1 MLLSIARRR
10 CKCFYSCLRHIDYN
24 AKTKRLEVI
33 KRHDVEQWLELLPC
47 AEGDGYA
54 VDSPN
59 LFDERIYPH
68 AGIGTEKKEEAA

>member
-1 MLLSIARRR
+1 MTCREWYAIVLHEGV
-10 CKCFYSCLRHIDYN
+10 CKCSCNLLE
-24 AKTKRLEVI
+24 KTLRLEVI

-59 LFDERIYPH
+59 LFDERIYPKSS
-68 AGIGTEKKEEAA
+68 IGTEKKEEAV